1 VNDQKRHTYYVLRD
15 TGNVSRHSYN
25 RTVLFQNP
33 SSGRSAED
41 ARILV
46 RQRLSAVVG
55 QVEEVVVEPGVA
67 VTERAR
73 QAVRDGVDLIT
84 VAGGDGTVREVAT
97 ALVGNSLPLAIIPLG
112 TFNNLALSLNIPRD
126 IDGACQLLES
136 GNLRQ
141 IDVGV
146 ADGRHYFFE
155 AAGVGVDA
163 ELFPIGEEVKRGRFG
178 ALWSA
183 VRLSLSRSQTSVR
196 LSFQRPIHEAYRHS
210 FRGQKPLKRRRRRFQ
225 KSLRTV
231 KLRCWFVVACN
242 GPYYGGNFAVY
253 PGALLEDGLLS
264 VGVFRD
270 FSRLELLVHFWGI
283 SRGRYQYHPKLEI
296 FEAAAL
302 EVSSRRRLF
311 VHVDGQP
318 IGTTPVRFGIIPRGL
333 TIVAPLVEKV
343 ESGK

>member
-1 VNDQKRHTYYVLRD
+1 MVRD
-15 TGNVSRHSYN
+15 TGNVSRPSYN

-33 SSGRSAED
+33 SSGRAAED
-41 ARILV
+41 ARILI

-67 VTERAR
+67 VIERAQ
-73 QAVRDGVDLIT
+73 QAVRDGVDLVT

-97 ALVGNSLPLAIIPLG
+97 ALVGNPLPLAIIPLG

-126 IDGACQLLES
+126 IDMACQLLES

-163 ELFPIGEEVKRGRFG
+163 ELFPIGEEVKRGRVG

-196 LSFQRPIHEAYRHS
+196 LSFDRPVHEAYQHS
-210 FRGQKPLKRRRRRFQ
+210 FQGQKPLRRRRRRF
-225 KSLRTV
+225 KKTLRTV

-302 EVSSRRRLF
+302 EVSSRKRLF

-318 IGTTPVRFGIIPRGL
+318 IGTTAVRFGIIPRGL
-333 TIVAPLVEKV
+333 TIVAPPVEKA
-343 ESGK
+343 ESAK